1 MTNQTNN
8 HTQEGQRNLS
18 RTKNAKRGILAGFLN
33 KIVTLFIPFIV
44 RTVLIKEIGIEYA
57 GLNSLF
63 ISILH
68 VLNLAELGFSNAMV
82 YSMYEPIANK
92 NDDAICALL
101 NFYRKVYKIIGI
113 CVLGVGLVLI
123 PFLPHLINGT
133 PPDDINIR
141 VVYFAFLLN
150 TSISYLLYGYKTS
163 LLNAYQR
170 TDVISNI
177 GSVTTL
183 GLNLLQIVLL
193 YVIPSYYI
201 YVFLMPIFTIINNL
215 IVSYVVDRMFP
226 QYSCR
231 GNISNEQRT
240 DIGKRVSG
248 LAIQRVCYMVR
259 NNMASIFLS
268 MFLSLSVVAVYNN
281 YNMIQSAFTGVL
293 SIFTSSILAGVGNSL
308 QTQTKDANLQS
319 MKKFN
324 FLYMWISGFAAITL
338 ACVFQPFMELW
349 MGKEYMLPLSSALLF
364 GLYFFN
370 TKLGDIYSIYFSA
383 AGLWWYGRWMFI
395 FEVVLNVGLDL
406 WFINLWGVNG
416 ILIGTIIAHFIISL
430 IYGTYLLFKF
440 CFGCKPLLGFY
451 GLQLFYLVIS
461 IIIFILSYW
470 ACLKVESFIQV
481 NNQFMTVFV
490 RIIVCAIIVNVLYFL
505 FYHRTK
511 EFSSST
517 KWLIASVLKNK

>member
-1 MTNQTNN
+1 MDDQKFDI
-8 HTQEGQRNLS
+8 QEGQRNLS
-18 RTKNAKRGILAGFLN
+18 RTKNAKKGIIAGFFN
-33 KIVTLFIPFIV
+33 KIVTLLIPFIV

-63 ISILH
+63 ISILQ

-82 YSMYEPIANK
+82 YSMYEPIANR
-92 NDDAICALL
+92 NDEAICALL
-101 NFYRKVYKIIGI
+101 NFYRKVYKIIGL
-113 CVLGVGLVLI
+113 CVLGVGVILI

-133 PPDDINIR
+133 PPDGISIR
-141 VVYFAFLLN
+141 VIYIAFLLN

-177 GSVTTL
+177 GSITTL
-183 GLNLLQIVLL
+183 GLNISQIVLL
-193 YVIPSYYI
+193 YAIPNYYI
-201 YVFLMPIFTIINNL
+201 YVFLMPLFTITNNL
-215 IVSYVVDRMFP
+215 IVSYVVDKMYP

-231 GNISNEQRT
+231 GLISDGQRK

-281 YNMIQSAFTGVL
+281 YNMIQSAFTGIL
-293 SIFTSSILAGVGNSL
+293 SIFTSSILAGIGNSL
-308 QTQTKDANLQS
+308 QTQTKEDNLQS

-364 GLYFFN
+364 CLYFFN

-406 WFINLWGVNG
+406 WFIQLWGVNG

-440 CFGCKPLLGFY
+440 CFGDKSLLDFFGE
-451 GLQLFYLVIS
+451 QLFYLIIS
-461 IIIFILSYW
+461 IVIFIFTYW
-470 ACLKVESFIQV
+470 ICLKVDSFIQI
-481 NNQFMTVFV
+481 NNLFMTLFL
-490 RIIVCAIIVNVLYFL
+490 RIIVCAIIVNTLYLL
-505 FYHRTK
+505 FYHRSK
-511 EFSSST
+511 EFSVST
-517 KWLIASVLKNK
+517 KWLIANVLKK